1 MFSIY
6 YMYRYINYVQY
17 SCETFFWI
25 SICDML
31 IRDYLTIYAVVVR
44 RETFIYSMLIHYVV
58 VLKDYIAFLTL
69 DLNRINVFH

>member
-1 MFSIY
+1 
-6 YMYRYINYVQY
+6 
-17 SCETFFWI
+17 
-25 SICDML
+25 ML